1 MVSVDTA
8 PPAPTTHHMKETM
21 MFKWECQKI
30 IKPYAY
36 TANAGAI
43 FKAHGSHCTLKETYL
58 LDDSRSEDH
67 HAFAIFAGQVSQDQI
82 ERIAA
87 ILNEGG

>member
-1 MVSVDTA
+1 
-8 PPAPTTHHMKETM
+8 

-43 FKAHGSHCTLKETYL
+43 FKAYGSRCTQKETYL

>member
-1 MVSVDTA
+1 MR
-8 PPAPTTHHMKETM
+8 ETM
-21 MFKWECQKI
+21 MTKKI

-43 FKAHGSHCTLKETYL
+43 FKAHGSHGTKKETYL
-58 LDDSRSEDH
+58 LDNSRSEDH
-67 HAFAIFAGQVSQDQI
+67 HAFAIFAGRVSQDQI